1 MIYGPPAVGKLTVAK
16 EIARLTGL
24 KLFDNHLTV
33 NVVQP
38 IFGWNSE
45 AYFRT
50 LRAVRLT
57 VIAEAA
63 RQGIDLVGTMVYLH
77 PGSLPYIEQLEELL
91 ASLGAELCLLRL
103 MAERAVLDK
112 RVVDEDRAAYHKI
125 ATTEG
130 LDRYLSSGAVGH
142 AIPSR
147 DSLTIDNTDLTPT
160 DVAMR
165 AISHYGLESTG
176 PTATA

>member
-16 EIARLTGL
+16 EISRLTGL

-33 NVVQP
+33 NAVQP

-45 AYFRT
+45 SYFRT

-63 RQGIDLVGTMVYLH
+63 RQEIDLVGTMVYLH

-103 MAERAVLDK
+103 TAERAVLDK
-112 RVVDEDRAAYHKI
+112 RVVD
-125 ATTEG
+125 
-130 LDRYLSSGAVGH
+130 
-142 AIPSR
+142 
-147 DSLTIDNTDLTPT
+147 
-160 DVAMR
+160 
-165 AISHYGLESTG
+165 
-176 PTATA
+176 